1 MIKRTYGIVSVALF
15 VICIVV
21 LSIIDKTNNIKLS
34 LAIQILLIA
43 YLSKV
48 TWWCLL
54 YIKEQY
60 KKQKYSYSIIMNLG
74 LVIFLI
80 INILRQ
86 INLLITNSNSTSINN
101 LYNNTLDSFSYFAF
115 LILPLIIL
123 LALYSIIT
131 NIVLIYKEGFKFQNI
146 LGIIFG
152 LGIAIG
158 AFASQF
164 IFEIIKNIN
173 LINSNLYIKKFIDI
187 GLNSVLC
194 YFYCLTLATLY
205 CNIMAAKHKPNFD
218 KDYVIILGSKI
229 RKDGT
234 LTPILQA
241 RVDKAIEFAKEQK
254 EKSNKKIVFVPSGG
268 KGEDE
273 IIAEAEAMKNYLI
286 EKGISLEDI
295 IVEDKSKNTYQN
307 LKFSKQKIDEDNKDG
322 KIIFSTTNYHVF
334 RSGVIA
340 NNEGIDCEGMGSKT
354 KWYFYTNALIRE
366 FIANLFNQRKQHFA
380 LITSINITLFV
391 LVIIGYK
398 YSLLWLYKSWNYV
411 NNMI

>member
-1 MIKRTYGIVSVALF
+1 MLF
-15 VICIVV
+15 
-21 LSIIDKTNNIKLS
+21 LLFNI
-34 LAIQILLIA
+34 
-43 YLSKV
+43 
-48 TWWCLL
+48 
-54 YIKEQY
+54 
-60 KKQKYSYSIIMNLG
+60 
-74 LVIFLI
+74 
-80 INILRQ
+80 
-86 INLLITNSNSTSINN
+86 
-101 LYNNTLDSFSYFAF
+101 
-115 LILPLIIL
+115 
-123 LALYSIIT
+123 
-131 NIVLIYKEGFKFQNI
+131 
-146 LGIIFG
+146 
-152 LGIAIG
+152 
-158 AFASQF
+158 
-164 IFEIIKNIN
+164 
-173 LINSNLYIKKFIDI
+173 
-187 GLNSVLC
+187 
-194 YFYCLTLATLY
+194 
-205 CNIMAAKHKPNFD
+205 KPNFD

-254 EKSNKKIVFVPSGG
+254 EKSNKRIVFVPSGG
-268 KGEDE
+268 NGEDE

-380 LITSINITLFV
+380 LITSINVALFV

-398 YSLLWLYKSWNYV
+398 YSLL
-411 NNMI
+411 

>member
-48 TWWCLL
+48 TWGCLL

-86 INLLITNSNSTSINN
+86 INLLITNSNSTSINI
-101 LYNNTLDSFSYFAF
+101 LYNNILDSFSYFAF

-205 CNIMAAKHKPNFD
+205 CNVMAAKHKPNFD

-254 EKSNKKIVFVPSGG
+254 EKSNKRIVFVPSGG

-286 EKGISLEDI
+286 EKGISSEDI

-307 LKFSKQKIDEDNKDG
+307 LKFSKQKIDEDNKGG

-380 LITSINITLFV
+380 LITSINVALFV

-398 YSLLWLYKSWNYV
+398 YSLL
-411 NNMI
+411 

>member
-21 LSIIDKTNNIKLS
+21 LSIIDKTNNIKIS
-34 LAIQILLIA
+34 LTIQILLIA
-43 YLSKV
+43 YLLKV
-48 TWWCLL
+48 TWGCLL

-86 INLLITNSNSTSINN
+86 INLLITDWNLTSINS
-101 LYNNTLDSFSYFAF
+101 LYNNTLNSFSYFAF
-115 LILPLIIL
+115 LILPLIIV

-131 NIVLIYKEGFKFQNI
+131 NIVLIYKEGFKFQNF

-152 LGIAIG
+152 IGITLG

-254 EKSNKKIVFVPSGG
+254 EKSNKRIVFVPSGG

-286 EKGISLEDI
+286 EKGISSKDI

-366 FIANLFNQRKQHFA
+366 SIANLFNQRKQHFA

-398 YSLLWLYKSWNYV
+398 YKLL
-411 NNMI
+411 

>member
-48 TWWCLL
+48 TWGCLL

-254 EKSNKKIVFVPSGG
+254 EKSNKRIVFVPSGG
-268 KGEDE
+268 NGEDE

-398 YSLLWLYKSWNYV
+398 YSLL
-411 NNMI
+411 

>member
-43 YLSKV
+43 YLLKV
-48 TWWCLL
+48 TWGCLL

-86 INLLITNSNSTSINN
+86 INLLITDWNLTSINS
-101 LYNNTLDSFSYFAF
+101 LYNNTLNSFSYFAF

-286 EKGISLEDI
+286 EKGISPEDI

-398 YSLLWLYKSWNYV
+398 YSLL
-411 NNMI
+411 

>member
-1 MIKRTYGIVSVALF
+1 MEKRIYGIVSVALF
-15 VICIVV
+15 LISIVV
-21 LSIIDKTNNIKLS
+21 LSIVDKTNNIKLS
-34 LAIQILLIA
+34 LTIQILLIA
-43 YLSKV
+43 YLIKV
-48 TWWCLL
+48 TWGCLL

-86 INLLITNSNSTSINN
+86 FNLLIIDWNLVSINE
-101 LYNNTLDSFSYFAF
+101 LYNNTLNSFSYFAF
-115 LILPLIIL
+115 LILPLIIV

-131 NIVLIYKEGFKFQNI
+131 NIVLIYKEGFKFQNL

-152 LGIAIG
+152 ICIALG

-173 LINSNLYIKKFIDI
+173 LINSNFYIKKFIDI

-205 CNIMAAKHKPNFD
+205 CNVMAARHKPNFD

-229 RKDGT
+229 KEDGT

-241 RVDKAIEFAKEQK
+241 RVDKAIEFAREQK

-268 KGEDE
+268 KGKDE

-286 EKGISLEDI
+286 ENGISPEDI
-295 IVEDKSKNTYQN
+295 IVEDESKNTYQN

-340 NNEGIDCEGMGSKT
+340 NEEGIDCEGMGSST

-366 FIANLFNQRKQHFA
+366 FIANLFYQRKKHVA
-380 LITSINITLFV
+380 LITLINTILFV

-398 YSLLWLYKSWNYV
+398 YKLL
-411 NNMI
+411 

>member
-1 MIKRTYGIVSVALF
+1 MRKRIYGIVSVVLF
-15 VICIVV
+15 IICIVL
-21 LSIIDKTNNIKLS
+21 LSIVDKTNNIKLS
-34 LAIQILLIA
+34 LTIQIIIIA
-43 YLSKV
+43 YLIKV
-48 TWWCLL
+48 TWGCLL
-54 YIKEQY
+54 YIKDQY

-86 INLLITNSNSTSINN
+86 LNLLITDWNLISINE
-101 LYNNTLDSFSYFAF
+101 LYNNTLNSFSYFAF
-115 LILPLIIL
+115 FILPLIIV

-131 NIVLIYKEGFKFQNI
+131 NIVLIYKEGFKFQNF

-152 LGIAIG
+152 IGISLG

-173 LINSNLYIKKFIDI
+173 VINSNLYIKKFIDI

-205 CNIMAAKHKPNFD
+205 CNIMAAKHKPKFY

-229 RKDGT
+229 RENGT

-254 EKSNKKIVFVPSGG
+254 EKSNRRIVFVPSGG
-268 KGEDE
+268 KGKDE
-273 IIAEAEAMKNYLI
+273 IIAEAEAMSNYLI
-286 EKGISLEDI
+286 EKGICPEDI
-295 IVEDKSKNTYQN
+295 IVENKSKNTLQN
-307 LKFSKQKIDEDNKDG
+307 MKFSKQKIDEYNKDG

-340 NNEGIDCEGMGSKT
+340 NNEGIDCEGIGSST

-366 FIANLFNQRKQHFA
+366 FIANLFSQRKQHLA
-380 LITSINITLFV
+380 LITSINITLCI
-391 LVIIGYK
+391 LVVIEYK
-398 YSLLWLYKSWNYV
+398 FNL
-411 NNMI
+411 I

>member
-1 MIKRTYGIVSVALF
+1 MVKRIYGILSVALF
-15 VICIVV
+15 LICIVV
-21 LSIIDKTNNIKLS
+21 LSIVDKTNNIKLS
-34 LAIQILLIA
+34 LTIQILIIA

-48 TWWCLL
+48 TWGCLL
-54 YIKEQY
+54 HIKVQY

-86 INLLITNSNSTSINN
+86 INLLITDWNLTSINSI
-101 LYNNTLDSFSYFAF
+101 YNNTLNSFSYFAF
-115 LILPLIIL
+115 LILPLIIV

-152 LGIAIG
+152 IGITLG

-173 LINSNLYIKKFIDI
+173 LINSNFYIKKFIDV

-194 YFYCLTLATLY
+194 YFYCLTLANLY
-205 CNIMAAKHKPNFD
+205 CNVMAARHKPNFD

-229 RKDGT
+229 RENGS

-254 EKSNKKIVFVPSGG
+254 EKANRRIVFVPSGG

-286 EKGISLEDI
+286 EKGISPEDI
-295 IVEDKSKNTYQN
+295 IVEDESKNTYQN
-307 LKFSKQKIDEDNKDG
+307 LKFSKQKIDENNKDG

-340 NNEGIDCEGMGSKT
+340 NNEGIDCEGIGSST

-366 FIANLFNQRKQHFA
+366 FIENLFTQRKKHLA

-391 LVIIGYK
+391 LVFIGYK
-398 YSLLWLYKSWNYV
+398 LL
-411 NNMI
+411 

>member
-21 LSIIDKTNNIKLS
+21 LSIIDKTNNIKIS
-34 LAIQILLIA
+34 LTIQILLIA
-43 YLSKV
+43 YLLKV
-48 TWWCLL
+48 TWGCLL

-86 INLLITNSNSTSINN
+86 INLLITDWNLTSINS
-101 LYNNTLDSFSYFAF
+101 LYNNTLNSFSYFAF
-115 LILPLIIL
+115 LILPLIIV

-152 LGIAIG
+152 IGITLG

-205 CNIMAAKHKPNFD
+205 CNIMAAKHKPKFD

-229 RKDGT
+229 RENGT

-241 RVDKAIEFAKEQK
+241 RVDKAIAFAKEQK
-254 EKSNKKIVFVPSGG
+254 EKSNKRIVFVPSGG

-286 EKGISLEDI
+286 EKGISSKDI

-398 YSLLWLYKSWNYV
+398 YKLL
-411 NNMI
+411 

>member
-48 TWWCLL
+48 TWGCLL

-205 CNIMAAKHKPNFD
+205 CNVMAAKHKPNFD

-254 EKSNKKIVFVPSGG
+254 EKSNKRIVFVPSGG
-268 KGEDE
+268 NGEDE

-380 LITSINITLFV
+380 LITSINVALFV

-398 YSLLWLYKSWNYV
+398 YSLL
-411 NNMI
+411 

>member
-1 MIKRTYGIVSVALF
+1 MEKRIYGIVSVVLF

-21 LSIIDKTNNIKLS
+21 LSIVDKTNNIKLS
-34 LAIQILLIA
+34 LTIQILLIA
-43 YLSKV
+43 YLIKI
-48 TWWCLL
+48 TWGCLL

-86 INLLITNSNSTSINN
+86 FNLLIIDWNLVSINE
-101 LYNNTLDSFSYFAF
+101 LYNNTLNSFSYFAF
-115 LILPLIIL
+115 LILPLIIV

-131 NIVLIYKEGFKFQNI
+131 NIVLIYKEGFKFQNL

-152 LGIAIG
+152 ISIALG

-173 LINSNLYIKKFIDI
+173 LINSNFYIKKFIDI

-205 CNIMAAKHKPNFD
+205 CNVMAARHKPNFD

-229 RKDGT
+229 EEDGT

-241 RVDKAIEFAKEQK
+241 RVDKAIEFAREQK

-268 KGEDE
+268 KGKDE

-286 EKGISLEDI
+286 ENGISPEDI
-295 IVEDKSKNTYQN
+295 IVEDESKNTYQN

-340 NNEGIDCEGMGSKT
+340 NEEGIDCEGMGSST

-366 FIANLFNQRKQHFA
+366 FIANLFYQRKKHVA
-380 LITSINITLFV
+380 LITLINTILFV

-398 YSLLWLYKSWNYV
+398 YKLL
-411 NNMI
+411 

>member
-48 TWWCLL
+48 TWGCLL

-254 EKSNKKIVFVPSGG
+254 EKSNKRIVFVPSGG
-268 KGEDE
+268 NGEDE

-380 LITSINITLFV
+380 LITSINVALFV

-398 YSLLWLYKSWNYV
+398 YSLL
-411 NNMI
+411 

>member
-1 MIKRTYGIVSVALF
+1 MEKRIYGIVSVVLF

-21 LSIIDKTNNIKLS
+21 LSIVDKTNNIKLS
-34 LAIQILLIA
+34 LTIQILLIA
-43 YLSKV
+43 YLIKI
-48 TWWCLL
+48 TWGCLL

-86 INLLITNSNSTSINN
+86 FNLLIIDWNLVSINE
-101 LYNNTLDSFSYFAF
+101 LYNNTLNSFSYFAF
-115 LILPLIIL
+115 LILPLIIV

-131 NIVLIYKEGFKFQNI
+131 NIVLIYKEGFKFQNL

-152 LGIAIG
+152 ICIALG

-173 LINSNLYIKKFIDI
+173 LINSNFYIKKFIDI

-205 CNIMAAKHKPNFD
+205 CNVMAARHKPNFD

-229 RKDGT
+229 KEDGT

-241 RVDKAIEFAKEQK
+241 RVDKAIEFAREQK

-268 KGEDE
+268 KGKDE

-286 EKGISLEDI
+286 ENGISPEDI
-295 IVEDKSKNTYQN
+295 IVEDESKNTYQN

-340 NNEGIDCEGMGSKT
+340 NEEGIDCEGMGSST

-366 FIANLFNQRKQHFA
+366 FIANLFYQRKKHVA
-380 LITSINITLFV
+380 LITLINIVLFA

-398 YSLLWLYKSWNYV
+398 YRLLQ
-411 NNMI
+411 I

>member
-48 TWWCLL
+48 TWGCLL

-146 LGIIFG
+146 LEIIFG

-254 EKSNKKIVFVPSGG
+254 EKSNKRIVFVPSGG

-273 IIAEAEAMKNYLI
+273 IISEAEAMKNYLI

-398 YSLLWLYKSWNYV
+398 YSLL
-411 NNMI
+411 

>member
-48 TWWCLL
+48 TWGCLL

-146 LGIIFG
+146 LEIIFG

-254 EKSNKKIVFVPSGG
+254 EKSNKRIVFVPSGG
-268 KGEDE
+268 NGEDE

-380 LITSINITLFV
+380 LITSINVALFV

-398 YSLLWLYKSWNYV
+398 YSLL
-411 NNMI
+411 

>member
-34 LAIQILLIA
+34 LAIQILLIT

-48 TWWCLL
+48 TWGCLL

-86 INLLITNSNSTSINN
+86 INLLITNSNSTSIND
-101 LYNNTLDSFSYFAF
+101 LYNNTLNSFSYFAF
-115 LILPLIIL
+115 FILPLIIA

-131 NIVLIYKEGFKFQNI
+131 NIVLIYKEGFKFQNL

-152 LGIAIG
+152 ICITLG

-286 EKGISLEDI
+286 EKGISPEDI

-398 YSLLWLYKSWNYV
+398 YSLL
-411 NNMI
+411 

>member
-1 MIKRTYGIVSVALF
+1 
-15 VICIVV
+15 
-21 LSIIDKTNNIKLS
+21 
-34 LAIQILLIA
+34 
-43 YLSKV
+43 
-48 TWWCLL
+48 
-54 YIKEQY
+54 
-60 KKQKYSYSIIMNLG
+60 MNLG

-205 CNIMAAKHKPNFD
+205 CNVMAAKHKPNFD

-254 EKSNKKIVFVPSGG
+254 EKSNKRIVFVPSGG
-268 KGEDE
+268 NGEDE

-380 LITSINITLFV
+380 LITSINVALFV

-398 YSLLWLYKSWNYV
+398 YSLL
-411 NNMI
+411 

>member
-1 MIKRTYGIVSVALF
+1 MRKRIYGIVSVVLF
-15 VICIVV
+15 IICIVV
-21 LSIIDKTNNIKLS
+21 LSIVDKTNNIKLS
-34 LAIQILLIA
+34 LTIQIIIIA
-43 YLSKV
+43 YLIKV
-48 TWWCLL
+48 TWGCLL
-54 YIKEQY
+54 YIKDQY

-86 INLLITNSNSTSINN
+86 LNLLITDWNLISINE
-101 LYNNTLDSFSYFAF
+101 LYNNTLNSFSYFAF
-115 LILPLIIL
+115 FILPLIIV

-131 NIVLIYKEGFKFQNI
+131 NIVLIYKEGFKFQNF

-152 LGIAIG
+152 IGISLG

-173 LINSNLYIKKFIDI
+173 VINSNLYIKKFIDI

-205 CNIMAAKHKPNFD
+205 CNIMAAKHKPKFD

-229 RKDGT
+229 RENGT

-254 EKSNKKIVFVPSGG
+254 EKSNRRIVFVPSGG
-268 KGEDE
+268 KGKDE
-273 IIAEAEAMKNYLI
+273 IIAEAEAMNNYLI
-286 EKGISLEDI
+286 EEGICPEDI
-295 IVEDKSKNTYQN
+295 IVENKSKNTLQN
-307 LKFSKQKIDEDNKDG
+307 MKFSKQKIDEYNKDG

-340 NNEGIDCEGMGSKT
+340 NNEGIDCEGIGSST

-366 FIANLFNQRKQHFA
+366 FIANLFSQRKQHLA
-380 LITSINITLFV
+380 LITSINTILFV

-398 YSLLWLYKSWNYV
+398 YKLL
-411 NNMI
+411 

>member
-1 MIKRTYGIVSVALF
+1 MGKRIYGIVSVVLF

-21 LSIIDKTNNIKLS
+21 LSIVDKTNNIKLS
-34 LAIQILLIA
+34 LTIQILLIA
-43 YLSKV
+43 YLIKV
-48 TWWCLL
+48 TWGCLL

-86 INLLITNSNSTSINN
+86 LNLLITDWNLVSINE
-101 LYNNTLDSFSYFAF
+101 LYKNTLNSFSYFAF
-115 LILPLIIL
+115 FILPLIIV

-131 NIVLIYKEGFKFQNI
+131 NIVLIYKEGFKFQNL
-146 LGIIFG
+146 LGVIFG
-152 LGIAIG
+152 IGIALG

-205 CNIMAAKHKPNFD
+205 CNVMAARHKPNFD

-229 RKDGT
+229 RENGT

-254 EKSNKKIVFVPSGG
+254 EKANRRIVFVPSGG

-286 EKGISLEDI
+286 DKGISPEDI
-295 IVEDKSKNTYQN
+295 IVESESKNTLQN
-307 LKFSKQKIDEDNKDG
+307 MKFSKQKIDKDNKDG
-322 KIIFSTTNYHVF
+322 KIVFSTTNYHVF

-340 NNEGIDCEGMGSKT
+340 NEEGIDCEGMGSST

-366 FIANLFNQRKQHFA
+366 FVANLFSQRKHHLA
-380 LITSINITLFV
+380 LITSINITLCI
-391 LVIIGYK
+391 LVVIGYK
-398 YSLLWLYKSWNYV
+398 FNLL
-411 NNMI
+411 

>member
-21 LSIIDKTNNIKLS
+21 LSIIDKTNNIKLC
-34 LAIQILLIA
+34 LAIQILLIT

-48 TWWCLL
+48 TWGCLL

-86 INLLITNSNSTSINN
+86 INLLITNSNSTSIND
-101 LYNNTLDSFSYFAF
+101 LYNNTLNSFSYFAF
-115 LILPLIIL
+115 FILPLIIA

-131 NIVLIYKEGFKFQNI
+131 NIVLIYKEGFKFQNL

-152 LGIAIG
+152 ICITLG

-273 IIAEAEAMKNYLI
+273 IISEAEAMKNYLI
-286 EKGISLEDI
+286 EKGISSKDI

-398 YSLLWLYKSWNYV
+398 YSLL
-411 NNMI
+411 